1 MVNLVLDCGEFEGCQ
16 EDRIDRTRYGHPGVQ
31 YIFSFANGY
40 GASVIKHRGSYGYKN
55 DLWELAVLDS
65 DGELTYDTPITND
78 VIGHLTD
85 EEVRDILTKIRELP
99 DDENYGKPTAP
110 ERH

>member
-1 MVNLVLDCGEFEGCQ
+1 MVNLVLDCGEFEKCQ
-16 EDRIDRTRYGHPGVQ
+16 EDRIDRSIYDHPGVQ

-40 GASVIKHRGSYGYKN
+40 GASVIKHYGSYGYDA
-55 DLWELAVLDS
+55 DLWELAVLNS
-65 DGELTYDTPITND
+65 DGDLEYGTSITND
-78 VIGHLTD
+78 VLGHLTD

-99 DDENYGKPTAP
+99 EDENYGKPTAP